1 VKYIKQNI
9 KDGVT
14 LHLIINENFK
24 TDFSVVFISIPLEK
38 ENITKNAL
46 IPAIIK
52 NGSKKYNNYQL
63 INEELEML
71 YGASF
76 DCGLDKT
83 GDNLVLKFYIESI
96 NDNFL
101 PEKNENLEKV
111 LNLLLEIVF
120 NPLVENES
128 FKNQYVELEK
138 RNLELLINSVR
149 DDKDIYSY
157 EKCINIMYKNS
168 GYGLSKY
175 GNIEDLKNIN
185 SENLYE
191 RYKEIIS
198 NGKIDIIVS
207 GEYKKEKIEKQVK
220 ENEFIKNLN
229 PRKDN
234 LNINNFKTEVKEKVT
249 EPEIVKE
256 EMDVT
261 QGKLVIGLDILPNNL
276 GDFRFIAIMYN
287 AIFGNGVNSK
297 LFQIVREKESLAYTA
312 KSEYVVQKN
321 NIFIRCGIECEKYDK
336 TVELIKELLE
346 QMKKGEFTEEDIL
359 KTKEYITSGID
370 SINEEQDTQILYLF
384 GQELSKLPLKT
395 EEYKEKIKA
404 VTKEEIVEFANNIE
418 LNTIYFLKNGGE
430 NADNWK

>member
-1 VKYIKQNI
+1 MKYIKQNI

-430 NADNWK
+430 NADN

>member
-1 VKYIKQNI
+1 MKYIKQNI

-359 KTKEYITSGID
+359 KIKEYITSGID

-430 NADNWK
+430 NADN

>member
-1 VKYIKQNI
+1 MKYIKQNI

-38 ENITKNAL
+38 EDITKNAL
-46 IPAIIK
+46 IPAVIK

-83 GDNLVLKFYIESI
+83 GDNLVLKFYVESI

-101 PEKNENLEKV
+101 PEKNENLEQV

-138 RNLELLINSVR
+138 KNLELLINSVK

-175 GNIEDLKNIN
+175 GNIEDLKTIN
-185 SENLYE
+185 SKNLYS
-191 RYKEIIS
+191 RYTEIIS
-198 NGKIDIIVS
+198 KGKIDIIVS
-207 GEYKKEKIEKQVK
+207 GNYEKEKIQRQIE
-220 ENEFIKNLN
+220 ENQFIKNLN
-229 PRKDN
+229 SREDI
-234 LNINNFKTEVKEKVT
+234 LNINNFKTELKEKIDN
-249 EPEIVKE
+249 PETVKE

-276 GDFRFIAIMYN
+276 EDFRFIAIMYN

-336 TVELIKELLE
+336 TVELIKVLLE
-346 QMKKGEFTEEDIL
+346 QMKNGEFTEEDIN
-359 KTKEYITSGID
+359 KTKEYIISGID

-404 VTKEEIVEFANNIE
+404 VTKEQITEFAQSIQ
-418 LNTIYFLKNGGE
+418 LNTIYFLKSGGE
-430 NADNWK
+430 NADN

>member
-185 SENLYE
+185 SEKLYE

-207 GEYKKEKIEKQVK
+207 GEYKKEKIEQQVK

-229 PRKDN
+229 PRQDN
-234 LNINNFKTEVKEKVT
+234 LNINNFKTEIKEKVKQ
-249 EPEIVKE
+249 PQIVKE

>member
-1 VKYIKQNI
+1 MKYIKQNI

-38 ENITKNAL
+38 EDITKNAL
-46 IPAIIK
+46 IPAVIK

-63 INEELEML
+63 INEEIEML

-83 GDNLVLKFYIESI
+83 GDNLVLKFYVESI

-101 PEKNENLEKV
+101 PEKNENLEQV

-138 RNLELLINSVR
+138 KNLELLINSVK

-175 GNIEDLKNIN
+175 GNIEDLKTIN
-185 SENLYE
+185 SKNLYS

-198 NGKIDIIVS
+198 KGKIDIIVS
-207 GEYKKEKIEKQVK
+207 GNYEKEKIQRQIE
-220 ENEFIKNLN
+220 ENQFIKNLN
-229 PRKDN
+229 SREDI
-234 LNINNFKTEVKEKVT
+234 LNINNFKTELKEKIDN
-249 EPEIVKE
+249 PETVKE

-276 GDFRFIAIMYN
+276 EDFRFIAIMYN

-336 TVELIKELLE
+336 TVELIKVLLE
-346 QMKKGEFTEEDIL
+346 QMKNGEFTEEDIN
-359 KTKEYITSGID
+359 KTKEYIISGID

-404 VTKEEIVEFANNIE
+404 VTKEQITEFAQSIQ
-418 LNTIYFLKNGGE
+418 LNTIYFLKSGGE
-430 NADNWK
+430 NADN